1 MSGPNERNMHNPD
14 GGDERI
20 AAMLDR
26 LGEAERSG
34 ADGLEERIMGSVAR
48 VFAPEPIAM
57 VEPRGAWW
65 QRTPVR
71 LAAGLVIA
79 AGVGIGVYSSLP
91 GTNPGADPGVDIALV
106 EQRIDGLLAM
116 ADGGDGFGDSLA
128 SIELWAEALDA
139 EIGDGWLGSDL
150 TSGLGD
156 LNLGGGAL

>member
-1 MSGPNERNMHNPD
+1 MNNLD

-26 LGEAERSG
+26 LGDAERSG

-48 VFAPEPIAM
+48 VFAPEPLAI
-57 VEPRGAWW
+57 VEARGAWW
-65 QRTPVR
+65 LRTPVR
-71 LAAGLVIA
+71 LAAGLAIV
-79 AGVGIGVYSSLP
+79 AGVGIGIYSSMP
-91 GTNPGADPGVDIALV
+91 GTTLEVAPGVDFALV

-116 ADGGDGFGDSLA
+116 ADGGDGFGDSVA

-139 EIGDGWLGSDL
+139 ELSDGWLGSDL